1 MTSNNNTIRK
11 SKPPIKMRTQKN
23 YSTNIKKAIL
33 KQQSN
38 LRNVTERKK
47 KSDFINFRYLLS
59 FLAFHL
65 HSFTKEKTE

>member
-1 MTSNNNTIRK
+1 
-11 SKPPIKMRTQKN
+11 MRTQKN